1 MASDQWSVR
10 AESSVPARLRSGED
24 DRQSGPG
31 QVSVLGTESD
41 LRVQTR
47 GIQIC
52 DGPVHSAP
60 LLPLG
65 DGGPGPEE
73 EGQDGEVPCL
83 SPAASS
89 TNVSPAS
96 PCQEERNTCKE
107 TEAVQTSGT
116 EAR

>member
-10 AESSVPARLRSGED
+10 ALSSVPARLRSGED

-31 QVSVLGTESD
+31 RVSLLGTESD

-52 DGPVHSAP
+52 DGPVHGAP

-65 DGGPGPEE
+65 DGGPGLEE
-73 EGQDGEVPCL
+73 EGQDGEVP
-83 SPAASS
+83 SS
-89 TNVSPAS
+89 TNLSPPS
-96 PCQEERNTCKE
+96 SCQEERNTCKE
-107 TEAVQTSGT
+107 TEAVQTSVT